1 MRSIVLAQDVENA
14 PHLRHRLPGGA
25 SNGLEM
31 GTRAFRI
38 AIEQFL
44 GGAGVHRDDRD
55 AVSDDVVQLASN
67 PGPLIGDG
75 RARELLRIGVGELCL
90 LGTVQDQPTR
100 APSPE
105 DKEDEDRDVAGAGAA
120 AAVVLGLERVEHRAD
135 QDEPPATAHG
145 SRRS

>member
-31 GTRAFRI
+31 DTGAFRI

-55 AVSDDVVQLASN
+55 AVSDDVVQFASN
-67 PGPLIGDG
+67 PRPLIDDG
-75 RARELLRIGVGELCL
+75 RARDLLGLRIGELRL
-90 LGTVQDQPTR
+90 LRTVR
-100 APSPE
+100 AS
-105 DKEDEDRDVAGAGAA
+105 
-120 AAVVLGLERVEHRAD
+120 
-135 QDEPPATAHG
+135 EPAPRLPG
-145 SRRS
+145 SRTDQRPNGTPP